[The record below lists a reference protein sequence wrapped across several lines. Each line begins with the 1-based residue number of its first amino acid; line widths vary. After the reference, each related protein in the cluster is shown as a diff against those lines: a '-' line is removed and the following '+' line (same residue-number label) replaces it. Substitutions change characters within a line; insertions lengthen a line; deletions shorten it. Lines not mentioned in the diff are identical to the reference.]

1 MTMVNFDL
9 GGALEKYV
17 LKRIR
22 MGYATSKAEVIRSAL
37 VRSMQQDDFEDISD
51 DPELEKWLMDVKS
64 GKIKPKFL
72 GPVKDLKHLMK

>member
-37 VRSMQQDDFEDISD
+37 TRSMQQDEYEDVSD

-72 GPVKDLKHLMK
+72 GPVSSAKDLLK